1 MTDRATARAPIYL
14 DYQATTPVDPRVVEA
29 MRPYFEGRFGNPHS
43 STHRYG
49 WEAEAGVERARRQV
63 ADLIGAAAHEITF
76 TSGATEANNLVVKGV
91 ADALGPTKNHMI
103 TAATEHK
110 CVLESLRAVEARGW
124 RVDVLP
130 VDADGLIDPEQLAGL
145 LTPRTALVSIM
156 AVNNEIGTIQPLAKI
171 GALCRDAGVLFHTD
185 AAQAFG
191 KVALDVTAQN
201 IDFLSLSGHK
211 IYGPKGIGALYKRRA
226 PEVALTPQ
234 MSGGGQE
241 HGLRSGTVA
250 APLAVGLG
258 AAAAIAAGDGAEDE
272 ARIAALA
279 ERFLG
284 HVRADLPGVRLNGGW
299 ARRYRGNINL
309 SFPGLD
315 GDLLLARLRG
325 LAVSSGAACASAT
338 EGPSYVLRAIGLDE
352 AATRASLR
360 IGIGRFTT
368 ADEVDRAAATLVRT
382 VQSLGGLDTA
392 VPAAV

>member
-1 MTDRATARAPIYL
+1 MTERPTARTPIYL
-14 DYQATTPVDPRVVEA
+14 DYQATTPVDQRVVEA

-76 TSGATEANNLVVKGV
+76 TSGATEANNLVIKGV

-110 CVLESLRAVEARGW
+110 CVLESLRTVEARGW

-130 VDADGLIDPEQLAGL
+130 VDADGLIDLEQLAGL

-156 AVNNEIGTIQPLAKI
+156 AVNNEIGTIQPLAEI
-171 GALCRDAGVLFHTD
+171 GALCRAAGVLFHTD

-191 KVALDVTAQN
+191 KVALDVTAQSV
-201 IDFLSLSGHK
+201 DFLSLSGHK

-226 PEVALTPQ
+226 PEVVVTPQ

-258 AAAAIAAGDGAEDE
+258 AAAAIAAADGDADE

-279 ERFLG
+279 ERFLA
-284 HVRADLPGVRLNGGW
+284 HVRADLGGVRLNGGW
-299 ARRYRGNINL
+299 ARRYRGNLNL

-325 LAVSSGAACASAT
+325 LAVSSGAACASAA
-338 EGPSYVLRAIGLDE
+338 EGSSYVLRAIGLDE
-352 AATRASLR
+352 AAIRASLR
-360 IGIGRFTT
+360 IGFGRFTT
-368 ADEVDRAAATLVRT
+368 ADEVDRAAQTLVRT
-382 VQSLGGLDTA
+382 VHSLGGLDTA